1 MSDKYDKLEKL
12 NKLRDQGIVTEEEFQ
27 LEKNNILA
35 DGSEVKPV
43 RNGPTPYW
51 GLEEN
56 VFCML
61 IHLSQFANF
70 IVPFSGVILPIVMW
84 ATEKE
89 NSAKVD
95 AHGRSVFNWLISST
109 IYFIC
114 SLVLVLL
121 GIGILMLIA
130 LGIASVIFTI
140 VGGIKANEGKI
151 WKYPMSIRFFS
162 TSPPQA
168 SD

>member
-27 LEKNNILA
+27 LEKNNILS

-43 RNGPTPYW
+43 RNRPTPYW

-61 IHLSQFANF
+61 NHLSQLANF
-70 IVPFSGVILPIVMW
+70 VVPFSGVILPIVMW

-95 AHGRSVFNWLISST
+95 AHGRIVINWLISST
-109 IYFIC
+109 IYFTC

-140 VGGIKANEGKI
+140 LGGIKANEGKI

-168 SD
+168 ID

>member
-61 IHLSQFANF
+61 IHLSQLANF
-70 IVPFSGVILPIVMW
+70 VVPFSGVILPIVMW

-89 NSAKVD
+89 NSKKVD
-95 AHGRSVFNWLISST
+95 MHGRIVFNWLISSI

-114 SLVLVLL
+114 SLILSIVF
-121 GIGILMLIA
+121 IGIFMLIA

-140 VGGIKANEGKI
+140 LGGIKANEGKI

-162 TSPPQA
+162 NSTP
-168 SD
+168 

>member
-27 LEKNNILA
+27 LEKNNILS

-43 RNGPTPYW
+43 RNGPKPYW

-61 IHLSQFANF
+61 IHLSQLANF
-70 IVPFSGVILPIVMW
+70 VVPFSGVILPIVMW

-95 AHGRSVFNWLISST
+95 AHGRIVFNWLISST

-114 SLVLVLL
+114 SAILVLL

-140 VGGIKANEGKI
+140 LGGIKANEGKI

-162 TSPPQA
+162 TSTP
-168 SD
+168 

>member
-1 MSDKYDKLEKL
+1 MGMNANQSPIDRSHIGDWKKTFSACAE
-12 NKLRDQGIVTEEEFQ
+12 R
-27 LEKNNILA
+27 
-35 DGSEVKPV
+35 
-43 RNGPTPYW
+43 
-51 GLEEN
+51 
-56 VFCML
+56 
-61 IHLSQFANF
+61 LSQLANF
-70 IVPFSGVILPIVMW
+70 VVPFSGVILPIVMW

-95 AHGRSVFNWLISST
+95 AHGRIVFNWLISST

-140 VGGIKANEGKI
+140 LGGIKANEGKI

-162 TSPPQA
+162 TSTP
-168 SD
+168 

>member
-1 MSDKYDKLEKL
+1 MSDKYEKLEKL
-12 NKLRDQGIVTEEEFQ
+12 NRLREKGIVTEEEFQ
-27 LEKNNILA
+27 LEKNNLLS
-35 DGSEVKPV
+35 DGNERKPIHH
-43 RNGPTPYW
+43 RPKPYW

-61 IHLSQFANF
+61 IHLSQLANF
-70 IVPFSGVILPIVMW
+70 VVPFSGVILPIVMW

-95 AHGRSVFNWLISST
+95 AHGRIVFNWLISST

-114 SLVLVLL
+114 SAILVLL

-140 VGGIKANEGKI
+140 LGGIKANEGKI

-162 TSPPQA
+162 TSTP
-168 SD
+168 

>member
-1 MSDKYDKLEKL
+1 MSDKYDKLAKL
-12 NKLRDQGIVTEEEFQ
+12 NKLRDKGIVTEEEFQ
-27 LEKNNILA
+27 LEKNNILS

-61 IHLSQFANF
+61 NHLSQLANF
-70 IVPFSGVILPIVMW
+70 VVPFSGVILPIVMW

-89 NSAKVD
+89 NSTKVD
-95 AHGRSVFNWLISST
+95 AHGRIVFNWLISST
-109 IYFIC
+109 NQLIC
-114 SLVLVLL
+114 YLVLVLL

-140 VGGIKANEGKI
+140 LGGIKANEGKI

-162 TSPPQA
+162 TSTP
-168 SD
+168 